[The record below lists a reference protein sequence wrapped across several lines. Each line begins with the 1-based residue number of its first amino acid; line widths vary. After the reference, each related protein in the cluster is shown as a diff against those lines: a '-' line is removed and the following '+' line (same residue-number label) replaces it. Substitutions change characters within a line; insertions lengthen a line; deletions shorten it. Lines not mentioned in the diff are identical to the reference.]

1 MKKDKKLKIEAEVD
15 TMDEENEKIEP
26 KMVKKGSTISKA
38 NVLKKSIP
46 AKRSVK
52 MAVSKTE
59 NDDDEPKAISKSLKK
74 KNVSGKSV
82 KKIESED
89 DGVEKDEENMGDG
102 QEWEK
107 WFVIKGIEHGLIS
120 ISH

>member
-1 MKKDKKLKIEAEVD
+1 
-15 TMDEENEKIEP
+15 MDEENEKIEP

-59 NDDDEPKAISKSLKK
+59 NDDDEPQAITKSLKK

-89 DGVEKDEENMGDG
+89 DGVEKDEENAGDG
-102 QEWEK
+102 QE
-107 WFVIKGIEHGLIS
+107 
-120 ISH
+120 